1 MTAKL
6 HFTPPTGAPDL
17 RPIADALRR
26 QLSGVHLEPTAVGT
40 VFRVTLG
47 SGESVDVRLSAV
59 PVPGTVNG
67 RSTIEFEAANALPAA
82 RSTAVPQPIADHLAH
97 YLSAAAVAPAGPGG
111 AAEDGVRRLRGVPGQ
126 AVVSDIATRLRGAD
140 SVRRWAARHHGSADL
155 GALRA
160 ITDSTSLILLSGD
173 PGTGKSALM
182 RQAAPACAAVLGED
196 VMFLQLNERL
206 RGQGIQGRA
215 GSELTA
221 AIQTIADVSEQYA
234 LPTIVFLDEADAVAS
249 SRGSDD
255 IGSGAQEN
263 LAIVDG
269 LIVAIDRVAHR
280 DGARVVFVMATNL
293 VDRIDPAI
301 LRRASVYSFDRPDAA
316 ARREIVHDLLGDV
329 LDGPA
334 LDRLDLALARSGLP
348 LTAADIA
355 GQVVA
360 RAVREASALDAP
372 LRLERL
378 VELATQAVASSPVR
392 RA

>member
-1 MTAKL
+1 VTAKL
-6 HFTPPTGAPDL
+6 HFDL
-17 RPIADALRR
+17 PAGPIDLPPIADALRQ
-26 QLSGVHLEPTAVGT
+26 QLTGVHLESTAVGT
-40 VFRVTLG
+40 VFRVRLG
-47 SGESVDVRLSAV
+47 CGESIDVRLSAV
-59 PVPGTVNG
+59 AVPGTVNG
-67 RSTIEFEAANALPAA
+67 RSTIEFESADARPAA
-82 RSTAVPQPIADHLAH
+82 STTAVPQPIADNLAQ
-97 YLSAAAVAPAGPGG
+97 YLSAATVALAALGS
-111 AAEDGVRRLRGVPGQ
+111 AAEDGLRRLRGVPAQ

-155 GALRA
+155 GGIRA
-160 ITDSTSLILLSGD
+160 ITDSTSLVLLSGD

-182 RQAAPACAAVLGED
+182 RQAAPACAAVIGEN

-221 AIQTIADVSEQYA
+221 AIQTIADVSEQYS

-269 LIVAIDRVAHR
+269 LIVAIDRIAHR
-280 DGARVVFVMATNL
+280 SNARVVFVMATNL
-293 VDRIDPAI
+293 IDRIDPAI

-316 ARREIVHDLLGDV
+316 ARREIVQDLLGDV
-329 LDGPA
+329 LDDSA
-334 LDRLDLALARSGLP
+334 IDKIDLALARTGLP
-348 LTAADIA
+348 VTAADIA
-355 GQVVA
+355 SQVIA
-360 RAVREASALDAP
+360 RAIREASARDAP

-378 VELATQAVASSPVR
+378 IELATVAVASSPVR
-392 RA
+392 RT